1 MTHTKRRVILISD
14 KHTQNVVL
22 KAGEENLMTNL
33 KKYRERAGYT
43 QIQIADMVELS
54 ERGYQRIESGE
65 QTPNV
70 MTAQRIAKALDVTV
84 EKLFQD
90 NIEKGSVAH
99 KIVKKLYDVDEFR
112 SEILN
117 NKLSKSTIYAKI
129 KSGEIKAIKI
139 GKRPFIPAWY
149 VDELLTSRNI

>member
-1 MTHTKRRVILISD
+1 
-14 KHTQNVVL
+14 
-22 KAGEENLMTNL
+22 MTNL

-99 KIVKKLYDVDEFR
+99 KIVKKLYDVDEFC

-117 NKLSKSTIYAKI
+117 NKL
-129 KSGEIKAIKI
+129 
-139 GKRPFIPAWY
+139 
-149 VDELLTSRNI
+149 